1 MREDGTFGEGFE
13 PAVVGFVVRTK
24 WHPLGVDE
32 YGARPDGNAVFAEDL
47 GEFFFL
53 DLVGIGEKGWEIE
66 VTREDADAEVVI
78 AGEFDVVRHGGE
90 KGKEPLERFWTV
102 QVQGLEAT
110 GPDVV
115 LITVH
120 FDSEVGDD
128 AQIARRATEDGVEQ
142 LWIATAR
149 DLLEITIVIDDL
161 ERHDM
166 VPKEAE

>member
-1 MREDGTFGEGFE
+1 MGEDGTFGDGLE
-13 PAVVGFVVRTK
+13 PAVVGFVVWTK

-32 YGARPDGNAVFAEDL
+32 DNARPDLFVFAKDL

-53 DLVGIGEKGWEIE
+53 DLVGIGKKGWEIE

-78 AGEFDVVRHGGE
+78 AGEVEIVRHGGE
-90 KGKEPLERFWTV
+90 KGKQPLERFWTV
-102 QVQGLEAT
+102 QIQGLEVT

-115 LITVH
+115 LVTLH
-120 FDSEVGDD
+120 LHSEVGDD

-149 DLLEITIVIDDL
+149 DLLEITIVVDHL
-161 ERHDM
+161 EGHDI
-166 VPKEAE
+166 VPKKAE